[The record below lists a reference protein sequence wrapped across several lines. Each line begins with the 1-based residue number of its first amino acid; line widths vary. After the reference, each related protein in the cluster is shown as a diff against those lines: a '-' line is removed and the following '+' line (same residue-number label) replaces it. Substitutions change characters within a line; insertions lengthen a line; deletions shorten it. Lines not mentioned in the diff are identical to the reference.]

1 MKKGIQILVYTLLL
15 LTISLSVKAQSN
27 NTDKALTAKT
37 DSLKKDIRDS
47 LLIEELQQQIQELK
61 MNEILIHNERNN
73 ARLTQEQ
80 DSINEATQRMQID
93 SLRNHTDGIPLI
105 IEGDTILE
113 LYTRRGGVMPQERIR
128 RAEQIIMTEGKSL
141 AVKIDS
147 VYVFNSEHAAD
158 IMIGDKVI
166 ITFTDLDGL
175 WQNST
180 KEELATKYRP
190 IIAEKIAQLHDE
202 YGLTMKIKNVL
213 YTIIV
218 IAIQAFL
225 IYLTNRFFKRSRRW
239 VFRLMRHKLHPIS
252 IKNYELFNE
261 KKQAYLLLFTISIAR
276 VLVILFQ
283 LIISIPIIF
292 SIFPE
297 TKELAYTLF
306 SYIWSPLKDIFSSIG
321 SYIPSLMKIVVI
333 LFFFR
338 YINKGLKYITNEV
351 STGKLQINGFYADW
365 AYPTYYILRF
375 LLYSFM
381 FIMIWPL
388 LPNSQSDIFKGVSV
402 FVGLV
407 ISLGSTTVI
416 GNLMAGMVLTYMRSF
431 RVGDQIKLKD
441 IMGVVVE
448 KTPFVTRIR
457 TRQNEIISLPN
468 STVMSSETVNYSMSI
483 DNKHSVI
490 VTADVVVG
498 YEVDKKIVQAILVE
512 AALNAKGI
520 LAHPKPVVLIP
531 KLDDFYCCYQI
542 NAHTREVKSLSKI
555 NSELNEQIINK
566 LHEAGIE
573 LLSPHYYA
581 QRDGSEST
589 IPTKK

>member
-1 MKKGIQILVYTLLL
+1 MKKGVQILVYSFLLL
-15 LTISLSVKAQSN
+15 AFSFSVKAQSN
-27 NTDKALTAKT
+27 NPDIALTAKT

-47 LLIEELQQQIQELK
+47 LLIEELKQQIQELK
-61 MNEILIHNERNN
+61 MNEILAHNESKNV
-73 ARLTQEQ
+73 RLSQEQ
-80 DSINEATQRMQID
+80 DSINRATQRLQID
-93 SLRNHTDGIPLI
+93 SLRNHTDGIPLV

-113 LYTRRGGVMPQERIR
+113 LYTKRGGVMPQERIR
-128 RAEQIIMTEGKSL
+128 RAEQIIMAEGKSL
-141 AVKIDS
+141 AVQLDS

-180 KEELATKYRP
+180 KEELANKYCP
-190 IIAEKIAQLHDE
+190 IISEKLDDLHAQ

-225 IYLTNRFFKRSRRW
+225 IYLTNRLFKRSRRW

-261 KKQAYLLLFTISIAR
+261 KKQAYLLLFSVAVIR
-276 VLVILFQ
+276 VLVIFFQ

-297 TKELAYTLF
+297 TKDLAYTLF
-306 SYIWSPLKDIFSSIG
+306 SYIWAPLKDIFASIG
-321 SYIPSLMKIVVI
+321 GFIPDLIQIIVI
-333 LFFFR
+333 LFIFR
-338 YINKGLKYITNEV
+338 YVNKGLKYITNEIA
-351 STGKLQINGFYADW
+351 TDKLQINGFYSDW

-431 RVGDQIKLKD
+431 RVGDQVKLKD

-468 STVMSSETVNYSMSI
+468 ATVMSSETVNYSMSI
-483 DNKHSVI
+483 EHRHSVI

-498 YEVDKKIVQAILVE
+498 YEVDKKFVQELLVE

-520 LAHPKPVVLIP
+520 LAHPKPVVFIP
-531 KLDDFYCCYQI
+531 KLDDFYCCYQV
-542 NAHTREVKSLSKI
+542 NAHTREVKTLARI
-555 NSELNEQIINK
+555 TSELNEQIINK
-566 LHEAGIE
+566 MHEAGIE

-581 QRDGSEST
+581 QRDGSESAL
-589 IPTKK
+589 PPKK